1 MVTIRPIARNDL
13 EQVVQIER
21 QSFPDPYPRR
31 LLQWLATNLPA
42 FFLVATPGGNQ
53 TGNRHELLGYVV
65 AQVVTSA
72 DARIGHVI
80 SIAVRPLHR
89 RKGIGRQLMQEII
102 RRLLEEK
109 CSQVRLEVRGQNT
122 AAISLYEELGFHRQE
137 TLRRYYEGGE
147 DGALL
152 TLDLE
157 DGK

>member
-1 MVTIRPIARNDL
+1 MVTIRPIARHDL

-31 LLQWLATNLPA
+31 LLQWLAVNLPA
-42 FFLVATPGGNQ
+42 LFLVAAQEEDQ
-53 TGNRHELLGYVV
+53 TGKGQELLGYVV
-65 AQVVTSA
+65 AQVVTSV

-80 SIAVRPLHR
+80 SIAVRPVHR
-89 RKGIGRQLMQEII
+89 RKGIGGQLMQEMI

-109 CSQVRLEVRGQNT
+109 CSQVRLEVRVHN
-122 AAISLYEELGFHRQE
+122 AAALSLYEKLGFHRQE
-137 TLRRYYEGGE
+137 TFRRYYEGGE

-157 DGK
+157 EGR

>member
-1 MVTIRPIARNDL
+1 MVTIRPIAQHDL

-31 LLQWLATNLPA
+31 LLQWLAVNLPA
-42 FFLVATPGGNQ
+42 LFLVATHEGDE
-53 TGNRHELLGYVV
+53 TGKRQEILGYVV
-65 AQVVTSA
+65 AQVVTSV

-80 SIAVRPLHR
+80 SIAVRPVYR
-89 RKGIGRQLMQEII
+89 RKGIGGQLMRKII

-109 CSQVRLEVRGQNT
+109 CSQVRLEVRVHN
-122 AAISLYEELGFHRQE
+122 AAALSLYGGLGFRRQE

-157 DGK
+157 ESR

>member
-1 MVTIRPIARNDL
+1 MVTIRPIARHDL

-31 LLQWLATNLPA
+31 LLQWLAVNLPGL
-42 FFLVATPGGNQ
+42 FLVAAQEEDQ
-53 TGNRHELLGYVV
+53 TGKGQELLGYVV
-65 AQVVTSA
+65 AQVVTSV

-80 SIAVRPLHR
+80 SIAVRPVHR
-89 RKGIGRQLMQEII
+89 RKGIGGQLMQEMI

-109 CSQVRLEVRGQNT
+109 CSQVHLEVSVHN
-122 AAISLYEELGFHRQE
+122 AAALSLYGKLGFHRRE
-137 TLRRYYEGGE
+137 TFRRYYEGGE

-157 DGK
+157 EGR